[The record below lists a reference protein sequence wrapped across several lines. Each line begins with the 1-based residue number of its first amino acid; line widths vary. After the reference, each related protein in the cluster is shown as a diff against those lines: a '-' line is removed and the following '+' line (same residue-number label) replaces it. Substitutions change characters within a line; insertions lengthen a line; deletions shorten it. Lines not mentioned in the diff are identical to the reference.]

1 MAMEV
6 VTRSIHRLS
15 HSPYHYV
22 PTEWTCALFVALYS
36 LTTSIH
42 ILQAGYF
49 HLWWLFP
56 TAVLAGICEII
67 GWSARLWPS
76 ENPTLVTP
84 YLMQIITTIMAPTF
98 FVSANFI
105 ILGRII
111 RRLGQRYSHL
121 SANWYT
127 ILFFS
132 CDIVALVVQAIGGAM
147 ASQAVNRG
155 NSPDKPAPRLLTC
168 IISAQLLAISSALSV
183 SAAPLT
189 DRPKRSIVR
198 RDGGSGNVVQIVV
211 PVVVVVVFLASA
223 LLIIMIRKGVF
234 SKFSGLLSTVTHA
247 LAPPGRHATANNQ
260 VRELTA
266 EEIAGPAAVAQAR
279 PAARTRRNRR
289 TPSQISTRSLPVY
302 MKEPGEHELVIIQGS
317 QDMEDAPMSTH
328 IMMPSVPESD
338 SESINHSRNISQSSS
353 VYVVVPSNAH
363 VQTPLLAN
371 NEHHDNDNGNSS
383 EMPTPDVANE
393 RSASPRRTSNDN
405 EPNESR
411 AALLQDASPM
421 PDIRGDAPPY
431 FEVVGDTAD
440 ESILRSSND
449 LTRAETTRSEV
460 EPRVS
465 LSTMPSRS
473 VESPIPEDSAAGT
486 ETVRRRSM
494 FRGFIHAASHVLAP
508 RTAPLPATTARPSQ
522 DSVHFLPAAASAV
535 SLASDNVPEGARAAS
550 ALSNRQ
556 GQGHRPSFSGS
567 ASAFS
572 LSSTPFRT
580 VSRTRTRSNS
590 NFQAGHLTSPSTI
603 SINSISSP
611 LTHTLTRT
619 DFVYPK
625 SGPTP
630 EQLKLISSREAVGKY
645 GVPYGPD
652 AVAYVAST
660 SRLDLHG
667 PSPEYDVHTEHRP
680 SIEGLPAAGSSGLG
694 HIRNHSRLDQELRND
709 SPTSS
714 LSEPPVNSN
723 NGSPT
728 QTHTAAAQ
736 EAVLESPVTQST
748 SGIEPTTSPEP
759 AETTQAHPE
768 ESNPNVEIHEADEN
782 LNKGSH
788 DVSSPPG
795 LETHTP
801 AASHEATKPTN
812 FSSAPTAFRMP
823 ISPLAGVRSESRA
836 SSLSYA
842 TADTSFPDTPMT
854 PEIRIPATDVS
865 NSTLAA
871 PSPASDTDGPPTPRA
886 EQNAGL
892 RSLEGQ
898 DVAAVAL

>member
-1 MAMEV
+1 MSCQAC
-6 VTRSIHRLS
+6 RQS
-15 HSPYHYV
+15 
-22 PTEWTCALFVALYS
+22 S
-36 LTTSIH
+36 LH
-42 ILQAGYF
+42 
-49 HLWWLFP
+49 
-56 TAVLAGICEII
+56 
-67 GWSARLWPS
+67 
-76 ENPTLVTP
+76 
-84 YLMQIITTIMAPTF
+84 
-98 FVSANFI
+98 
-105 ILGRII
+105 
-111 RRLGQRYSHL
+111 
-121 SANWYT
+121 
-127 ILFFS
+127 
-132 CDIVALVVQAIGGAM
+132 
-147 ASQAVNRG
+147 
-155 NSPDKPAPRLLTC
+155 PAPHLTC
-168 IISAQLLAISSALSV
+168 IIFAQLLLISSALSV
-183 SAAPLT
+183 YAAPLT
-189 DRPKRSIVR
+189 DPAKRSIVR
-198 RDGGSGNVVQIVV
+198 RDAGGGNVVQIVV
-211 PVVVVVVFLASA
+211 PVVVVVIFLGSA

-234 SKFSGLLSTVTHA
+234 SKFSGLLSTISQA
-247 LAPPGRHATANNQ
+247 LAPSGRHATANNQ

-317 QDMEDAPMSTH
+317 QDMEDAPVSTH

-363 VQTPLLAN
+363 VQTPLLEN
-371 NEHHDNDNGNSS
+371 NEHNDNDNGNSS
-383 EMPTPDVANE
+383 EMPTPDVTNE
-393 RSASPRRTSNDN
+393 HSTSPPRISHDN

-411 AALLQDASPM
+411 AALLQDASPI

-431 FEVVGDTAD
+431 FEVVGSTAD

-449 LTRAETTRSEV
+449 LTRAQITRSEA

-473 VESPIPEDSAAGT
+473 VESPIPEYPTTGT

-508 RTAPLPATTARPSQ
+508 RTAPLPTTNARPSQ
-522 DSVHFLPAAASAV
+522 DSVHFLPAAASAI
-535 SLASDNVPEGARAAS
+535 SLTSDTVPEGARAAS
-550 ALSNRQ
+550 ALSSRQ

-590 NFQAGHLTSPSTI
+590 NFQAGHLNSPSTI

-667 PSPEYDVHTEHRP
+667 PSPEYDVLTEHRP
-680 SIEGLPAAGSSGLG
+680 SIDGLPAVGSSGLG

-723 NGSPT
+723 NGTPAQATTATT
-728 QTHTAAAQ
+728 QD
-736 EAVLESPVTQST
+736 AVPESPVIQSM
-748 SGIEPTTSPEP
+748 PPETAAKQDQPGGLQHPEHADKP
-759 AETTQAHPE
+759 ASFSELETTQAHPE
-768 ESNPNVEIHEADEN
+768 ELNPNVEMRETNEN
-782 LNKGSH
+782 LNKGSQ
-788 DVSSPPG
+788 DISSPPG
-795 LETHTP
+795 LESPTP
-801 AASHEATKPTN
+801 ASSHGATKPTN
-812 FSSAPTAFRMP
+812 LSSAPTAFRMP
-823 ISPLAGVRSESRA
+823 TSPLAGVRSESRA

-854 PEIRIPATDVS
+854 PEIRTPETHAS
-865 NSTLAA
+865 SLTLAA
-871 PSPASDTDGPPTPRA
+871 PSLASDTDSPPTPRA
-886 EQNAGL
+886 EQDAGL
-892 RSLEGQ
+892 RSLQAQ
-898 DVAAVAL
+898 DVAPVAL